1 MEIWRF
7 PKEIIKGKGKKGS
20 LLYEVTEH
28 SSVVSITPLRRNFTI
43 IIDTSEKPVFL
54 TPLWQTFPVTL
65 TPGMHKRFL
74 NISGFQKKKKNDND
88 AIIRYRK
95 IIL

>member
-7 PKEIIKGKGKKGS
+7 PKEIIKGKRKKGR

-43 IIDTSEKPVFL
+43 TLSLMPV
-54 TPLWQTFPVTL
+54 
-65 TPGMHKRFL
+65 R
-74 NISGFQKKKKNDND
+74 N
-88 AIIRYRK
+88 A
-95 IIL
+95 